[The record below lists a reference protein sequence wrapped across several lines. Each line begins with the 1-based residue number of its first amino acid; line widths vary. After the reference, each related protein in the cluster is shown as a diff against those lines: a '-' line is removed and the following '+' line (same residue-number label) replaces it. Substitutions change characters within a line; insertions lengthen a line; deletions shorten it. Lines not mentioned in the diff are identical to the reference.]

1 MAVGN
6 GLPCVGT
13 VSKEECVG
21 GAEGNDKYG
30 FANELVV
37 GSMDGLVA

>member
-6 GLPCVGT
+6 GLPCEGT
-13 VSKEECVG
+13 VCKEECVG